1 VLKIGAGRAR
11 IGIEPGFL
19 PADARATLADRLPDA
34 RFVDATG
41 VLERLR
47 AVKTPAELVKLREC
61 SERIT
66 DAMLA
71 VIEWAREGTTK
82 AEIIEQLRREE
93 VGRGLTFDYCLLT
106 LGASHNRAPSAQAW
120 APGEVLSIDS
130 GGNLDGY
137 IGDLARMGILGEPD
151 AELEDLL
158 AEVDAVQQTAFS
170 RVRAGTP
177 GGEIGARALEAVRA
191 GPNGGAIEFFAHGMG
206 LISHEAPFLMQNR
219 MYDPVDAPRPPEP
232 GMVISVETTMH
243 HPRRG
248 FIKLEDTLAVTAD
261 GYEMFGERGRGW
273 NRGGL

>member
-1 VLKIGAGRAR
+1 VTEAVAPPEAIPFEHAALDRLMEDAGIDVLLATSRHNNRYLLGGYSFLFFSTMEAIGHSRYLPVVVYAKGNPERAAYVAHGMEQYDHAVSPFWTPAFYPTASSSQGAAAQAAEHVLKIGAGRAR

-47 AVKTPAELVKLREC
+47 AVKTHAELAKLREC

-106 LGASHNRAPSAQAW
+106 LGASHNRAPSA
-120 APGEVLSIDS
+120 
-130 GGNLDGY
+130 
-137 IGDLARMGILGEPD
+137 
-151 AELEDLL
+151 
-158 AEVDAVQQTAFS
+158 
-170 RVRAGTP
+170 
-177 GGEIGARALEAVRA
+177 
-191 GPNGGAIEFFAHGMG
+191 
-206 LISHEAPFLMQNR
+206 
-219 MYDPVDAPRPPEP
+219 
-232 GMVISVETTMH
+232 
-243 HPRRG
+243 
-248 FIKLEDTLAVTAD
+248 
-261 GYEMFGERGRGW
+261 
-273 NRGGL
+273 